1 MIHFKFN
8 MSVIVGASLL
18 FQACGGGG
26 GGDGSGVCRS
36 YCESACA
43 KTANCGFL
51 AHSGVGL
58 CGDSCYQKVQD
69 SGGND
74 ESCGRAGA
82 VLLSATCNQLGTI
95 LGFRMQTRIEQ
106 DELSSQF
113 DTGSALAQVVEEQLV
128 Q

>member
-1 MIHFKFN
+1 MTQSKFN
-8 MSVIVGASLL
+8 TSIIIGASLL

-26 GGDGSGVCRS
+26 GGDGSRVCRS

-51 AHSGVGL
+51 APSAVEI
-58 CGDSCYQKVQD
+58 CGDSCFQKVQD
-69 SGGND
+69 NGGNE

-82 VLLSATCNQLGTI
+82 ILLSATCNQLGTL
-95 LGFRMQTRIEQ
+95 LGFRMQSRMDEGELASQIEAG
-106 DELSSQF
+106 F
-113 DTGSALAQVVEEQLV
+113 ALGEIVEEQSV